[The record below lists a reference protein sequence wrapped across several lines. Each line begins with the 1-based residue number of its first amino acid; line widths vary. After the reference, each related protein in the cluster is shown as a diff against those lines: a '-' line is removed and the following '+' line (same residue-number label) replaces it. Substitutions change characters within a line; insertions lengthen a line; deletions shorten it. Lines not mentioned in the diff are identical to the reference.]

1 VLAPDALNMLSDAR
15 VEQVFNQFGVRYFVR
30 RFLLSRCHMK
40 RKSKPVKSD
49 VNLVNLIERFGTSE
63 KCREY
68 LTELKWP
75 NGVECPR
82 CKSKSV
88 STIAE
93 RDQYDCNK
101 CRYQFSVT
109 SGTIFHDSHLPIWKW
124 FLAIYLM
131 IESKK
136 GISANQISRTI
147 KVSYKTAWYLCH
159 RIRAA
164 MREVSAD
171 LLRGIVE
178 VDETYVGG
186 QFHGRNRGYKGNK
199 AVVIGAVER
208 DGEIRLRVIKSP
220 SRYWLHKFIHET
232 TDPKAEAIY
241 TDEARGYEGIEDSDT
256 RHETVKHS
264 DYEWV
269 RGDVHTNTVESVWSL
284 LKRSVVGTYHR
295 ISIKHLDAYLDELE
309 HRFNNRKN
317 KYLFRDTLLKLV
329 NASALPYQ
337 ELVKAA

>member
-1 VLAPDALNMLSDAR
+1 
-15 VEQVFNQFGVRYFVR
+15 
-30 RFLLSRCHMK
+30 MK
-40 RKSKPVKSD
+40 KKSKPVKSD
-49 VNLVNLIERFGTSE
+49 VNLVNLIERFGTDE
-63 KCREY
+63 KCRAY
-68 LTELKWP
+68 MTELKWP
-75 NGVECPR
+75 NGIECPR
-82 CKSKSV
+82 CKSKSI

-109 SGTIFHDSHLPIWKW
+109 SGSIFHDSHLPIWKW
-124 FLAIYLM
+124 FLTIYLM

-136 GISANQISRTI
+136 GISACQIGRTV

-159 RIRAA
+159 RVRAA

-171 LLRGIVE
+171 LLKGIVE

-186 QFHGRNRGYKGNK
+186 RVHGHGGGYKRNK

-208 DGEIRLRVIKSP
+208 DGDIRLKVIKSP

-241 TDEARGYEGIEDSDT
+241 TDEAKAYKGIEDADT
-256 RHETVKHS
+256 RHETVKHLEE
-264 DYEWV
+264 EWV
-269 RGDVHTNTVESVWSL
+269 RGDVHTNSVESVWSL

-329 NASALPYQ
+329 NAEKLPYQ